1 MDIDFIFDENKG
13 EFVIASKT
21 ERIASRI
28 IAKYVFELSPGGEIY
43 VSTSVTNRDLY
54 GWLKRKG
61 LSILNKLRT
70 NKKFE
75 KIILEA
81 MKKNGQVSIGWTIEK
96 GLKGKYFSL
105 GDKTPANDDTWKIIM
120 NGTPMEIIEQI
131 ATALCKEFHQ
141 ETVMIHDLEKNTY
154 KYWAA

>member
-1 MDIDFIFDENKG
+1 MDINFVFDEKRG
-13 EFVIASKT
+13 EFVIASRI

-28 IAKYVFELSPGGEIY
+28 VARYVKELSPGGEIY

-54 GWLKRKG
+54 SWLSRKG
-61 LSILNKLRT
+61 LSILNKYRT

-75 KIILEA
+75 KIILDT
-81 MKKNGQVSIGWTIEK
+81 MKKNGQAAIGWTIEK

-141 ETVMIHDLEKNTY
+141 ETVIHIQILGRIT
-154 KYWAA
+154 

>member
-1 MDIDFIFDENKG
+1 ME
-13 EFVIASKT
+13 
-21 ERIASRI
+21 
-28 IAKYVFELSPGGEIY
+28 
-43 VSTSVTNRDLY
+43 
-54 GWLKRKG
+54 
-61 LSILNKLRT
+61 
-70 NKKFE
+70 
-75 KIILEA
+75 
-81 MKKNGQVSIGWTIEK
+81 
-96 GLKGKYFSL
+96 GKYFSL